1 MEADFVQECV
11 LSCFSHVQF
20 FATLWTI
27 SARLHGAWD
36 SLGKNTSPGN
46 PPNPGI
52 KPGSLMSPAL
62 AGRFFTTSATGL
74 RELDVNDLC

>member
-1 MEADFVQECV
+1 MDHIRKAPRSMGFSRQEYWRA
-11 LSCFSHVQF
+11 LSFP
-20 FATLWTI
+20 
-27 SARLHGAWD
+27 
-36 SLGKNTSPGN
+36 SPGN